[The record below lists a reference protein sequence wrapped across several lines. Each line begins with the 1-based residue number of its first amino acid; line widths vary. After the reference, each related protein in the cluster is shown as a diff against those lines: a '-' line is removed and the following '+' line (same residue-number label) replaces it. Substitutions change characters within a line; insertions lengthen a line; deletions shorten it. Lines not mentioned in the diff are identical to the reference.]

1 MRRDAHTLMDR
12 FAVGALSAGL
22 AFFTSASVM
31 VVIYLTLG
39 KSEAVWEVGS
49 VVVGVFTLLMAAL
62 GFLLMQNEMASIFGR
77 LWKLIFNGMG
87 GI

>member
-12 FAVGALSAGL
+12 FAVGALSGGL
-22 AFFTSASVM
+22 AFITSASVM